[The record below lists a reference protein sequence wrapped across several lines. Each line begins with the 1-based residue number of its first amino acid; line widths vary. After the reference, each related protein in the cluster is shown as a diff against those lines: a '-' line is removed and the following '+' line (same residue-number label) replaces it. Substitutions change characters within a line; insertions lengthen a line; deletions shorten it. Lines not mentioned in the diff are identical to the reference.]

1 MIKILGYFN
10 AKLNRNEIVPTT
22 IKASTDKDGNAHY
35 QIEGRGI
42 EMIELTVGIV
52 KGICSKSSLDIDEF
66 CEILKAEYKIKKV
79 KEKDDHDKGLNLFN
93 KMFNDL
99 N

>member
-1 MIKILGYFN
+1 M
-10 AKLNRNEIVPTT
+10 NRNEIIPTT
-22 IKASTDKDGNAHY
+22 IEASVDKDGNAHY
-35 QIEGRGI
+35 EIKGRGI
-42 EMIELTVGIV
+42 EMTELTVGITR
-52 KGICSKSSLDIDEF
+52 GICGALCIDIDEL
-66 CEILKAEYKIKKV
+66 CEILKAEYKYRKIV